1 MAGVI
6 TTITITTVATVSM
19 EVDQASLRAGIIT
32 TTCAVSMEQEEA
44 VVGGRVSTTRP
55 HR

>member
-19 EVDQASLRAGIIT
+19 EGDQASLRAGIII
-32 TTCAVSMEQEEA
+32 TTCAVSMEQEEV
-44 VVGGRVSTTRP
+44 VVGVRVSTTRP
-55 HR
+55 RR